1 MCVSFYCILFFN
13 CLVFQ
18 ASLPPLRSKGVGA
31 IWPPLPPRRLFG
43 SKQRARTYIFTG
55 GRRGGAKGGSFQV
68 SKWAFFLPILLSIP
82 PFPLTDAVSLAA
94 YACQAAGGKRGNKRK
109 GPGRKS
115 LLPVFS
121 LRFPRPPAH
130 FTFFCRRLPP
140 RPSSFVLLH
149 TFLFPSSSLKYVC
162 PPPKARGEGRAHQQ
176 QQSPYSFCPYEEE
189 ECLLKKGGGGPP
201 NTHSS
206 PTWRRLLSSSSPSL
220 LYQQQMTQFGM
231 ETHTSFFLLFR
242 VFLELEGGTNRE
254 CLSHFAGDI
263 TETAFFAPPL

>member
-1 MCVSFYCILFFN
+1 MEKLLCPALIAASLCIHVCIFLLYPFFN

-18 ASLPPLRSKGVGA
+18 AFLPPLRSKGGGA
-31 IWPPLPPRRLFG
+31 IWPSLPPPHSVLSNGRG
-43 SKQRARTYIFTG
+43 RTFSPG
-55 GRRGGAKGGSFQV
+55 GRGGAKGGSFQV
-68 SKWAFFLPILLSIP
+68 SKWAFFFLSSF
-82 PFPLTDAVSLAA
+82 PFTDAVSLAA

-121 LRFPRPPAH
+121 FRFPRPLAH
-130 FTFFCRRLPP
+130 FTFFCRRLLP

-149 TFLFPSSSLKYVC
+149 TFFFPSPSLKYVC

-189 ECLLKKGGGGPP
+189 ECLLLKKGGGGGGPP

-220 LYQQQMTQFGM
+220 PPLPAADDTVWNGNP
-231 ETHTSFFLLFR
+231 HFFL
-242 VFLELEGGTNRE
+242 
-254 CLSHFAGDI
+254 
-263 TETAFFAPPL
+263 PPFPSPS